1 MNRARQGWAAVLA
14 ALLCAA
20 FAGCGTVGFYRQAI
34 RGQREILEKA
44 RPVADVMKDARVA
57 ADTKRKL
64 AVTQDARA
72 FALARLGLPA
82 GRLYDRFT
90 DIGRRQ
96 VSWVVCAA
104 PEFSTEEKTW
114 WYPLLGRL
122 EYRGYFAKADAQAE
136 AARLRARGYDVHVGG
151 VEAYSTLGWFRDPVL
166 NTFLHRGDAELAE
179 LVFHELTHVQLF
191 LPGDT
196 EFNEAFA
203 TAVAEEGVRRWLKA
217 KGDARGLARY
227 EAGLRRDRGV
237 VRLLLGVREELKRL
251 YSDKSQT
258 PEQMRRG
265 KAQILARLD
274 GGLDQFRGGQRD
286 ASRHDRKRSVP
297 WNNARLGTVAAYYEL
312 VPGFERL
319 LRMHGGDLRAFFA
332 AVEKMRWMSKDE
344 RRAALWSASGAN

>member
-1 MNRARQGWAAVLA
+1 MNRARQGWAAVFA

-20 FAGCGTVGFYRQAI
+20 FAGCGTAGFYRQAI

-44 RPVADVMKDARVA
+44 RPVSDVMKDARVA

-82 GRLYDRFT
+82 ERLYDRFT
-90 DIGRRQ
+90 DLGRRQ

-122 EYRGYFAKADAQAE
+122 EYRGYFARGDAQAE

-166 NTFLHRGDAELAE
+166 NTFLHRSNAELAE

-217 KGDARGLARY
+217 NGDTRGLARY
-227 EAGLRRDRGV
+227 EVELRRDREV

-251 YSDKSQT
+251 YADKSQT
-258 PEQMRRG
+258 PEQMRRR

-274 GGLDQFRGGQRD
+274 GGLDRFRGGPRD
-286 ASRHDRKRSVP
+286 ASRHDRTRSVP

-319 LRMHGGDLRAFFA
+319 LQTHGGDMRAFYA
-332 AVEKMRWMSKDE
+332 TVEKMRWMSKDE
-344 RRAALWSASGAN
+344 RRAVLWRASGAN